1 MLIDEADVYFERR
14 ASGQLQRN
22 SLVSA
27 FLRSME
33 YYRGILFLTTN
44 RLGHIDDAII
54 SRIHLII
61 EYKDLTDEDRMKIW
75 KQFFAKLSKDKKNYE
90 VDDYLEGFVENSP
103 KILDLK
109 WNGREIRN
117 AFQTAVA
124 LAEYAAKTAD
134 PPKERVIVR
143 KSHLEGVAEMSAAF
157 KQYMKDFKGDADKRA
172 YIEGARMDDTIRH
185 KKSLLESARKAAKEN
200 RGQ

>member
-1 MLIDEADVYFERR
+1 MNARLTR
-14 ASGQLQRN
+14 
-22 SLVSA
+22 
-27 FLRSME
+27 
-33 YYRGILFLTTN
+33 YY
-44 RLGHIDDAII
+44 
-54 SRIHLII
+54 HL
-61 EYKDLTDEDRMKIW
+61 
-75 KQFFAKLSKDKKNYE
+75 
-90 VDDYLEGFVENSP
+90 
-103 KILDLK
+103 
-109 WNGREIRN
+109 
-117 AFQTAVA
+117 AFQTTVA